1 MACIVISL
9 PLLLYSSSKCTTTGT
24 KRGPS
29 NNAQCKTERTCIH
42 NWGNLNKTDKK
53 KKQEKKR
60 QKRKDKNQKKT
71 FDTSENNDIW
81 NKITVETIFTIFV
94 LSSGLG
100 LP

>member
-53 KKQEKKR
+53 KKHKKKKDKKEKTKIKRKHLIR
-60 QKRKDKNQKKT
+60 QKTTT
-71 FDTSENNDIW
+71 FGI
-81 NKITVETIFTIFV
+81 K
-94 LSSGLG
+94 
-100 LP
+100 